1 MIIVYEEMGIDEKGR
16 NYVKHRET
24 HRPSRE
30 EKIKTKMFVKEQK
43 LAFKKIELEIKLLK
57 KKLKV
62 EKE

>member
-30 EKIKTKMFVKEQK
+30 EKIKTKMFVKEHK